1 MRTYLISLVLLFAT
15 MLCSAQ
21 KLTITPANP
30 AMSPE
35 AKALLELHY
44 RISGKYILTG
54 QHNYPVTRDRNS
66 RFAAKFLDKTPVIW
80 SSDFGF
86 SKEGDK
92 DSYLA
97 RPEIVKEAIRQ
108 HKKGSLITLCWHAVP
123 PTANEPITFQPQG
136 MFEPGKL
143 ASVQGRLLEEQYKD
157 LLTPG
162 TEIYKN
168 WARQVDTIAVYL
180 KQLQEAK
187 VPVLWRPYHEMNG
200 DWFWWGER
208 VGKYSTADIYRQLFD
223 RLVNIH
229 HLNNLVWVWN
239 VDRPGKPI
247 RQFRNFYPGNDY
259 LDILSL
265 DVYGSDFNQ
274 AYYDSLLV
282 LAKGKP
288 LLFGEVGQPPLTPIL
303 DKQPL
308 WTSWVIWAGM
318 TRGMTDEH
326 IAMLKDPRVLGQED
340 PAWWKVAEPY
350 RKACGLPLLPLKDK
364 YISAGF
370 AGTWILDEGQT
381 DKHIPA
387 PFLIKIDRDFGI
399 LYVKK
404 YEEAEYG
411 EDIITNEELWL
422 DGTEMKSSTGNS
434 TSLTKVIWNNSTG
447 NLEKITSSTRK
458 WGERSMELKSS
469 EKWILKEGGKNL
481 IIIQSM
487 PDRQGNE
494 STSTAVY
501 SRITGG
507 K

>member
-1 MRTYLISLVLLFAT
+1 MRSYFFLIVLLAVAVI
-15 MLCSAQ
+15 CKAQ
-21 KLTITPANP
+21 KTSFTPANP
-30 AMSPE
+30 AMSTE
-35 AKALLELHY
+35 AKALLDLHY

-54 QHNYPVTRDRNS
+54 QHNYPITKDRNS
-66 RFAAKFLDKTPVIW
+66 RFAAKFFGETPVIW

-97 RPEIVKEAIRQ
+97 RPDIVKEAIRQ
-108 HKKGSLITLCWHAVP
+108 HRKGSIITLCWHAVP
-123 PTANEPITFQPQG
+123 PTAEEPITFQPQG
-136 MFEPGKL
+136 RVEPGKL
-143 ASVQGRLLEEQYKD
+143 QSVQGRLLEEQYRD

-162 TEIYKN
+162 TEIYRQ
-168 WARQVDTIAVYL
+168 WARQVDTIAFYL
-180 KQLQEAK
+180 KQLQDAK

-208 VGKYSTADIYRQLFD
+208 VGQNSTADIYRQLFD

-229 HLNNLVWVWN
+229 HLNNLIWVWN

-247 RQFRNFYPGNDY
+247 RQFSNFYPGDNY

-282 LAKGKP
+282 LSKGKP

-326 IAMLKDPRVLGQED
+326 LAMLKDPRVLGQED

-350 RKACGLPLLPLKDK
+350 RHACGLPSLPMKDNYTK
-364 YISAGF
+364 ANFSGM
-370 AGTWILDEGQT
+370 WILDKRKTE
-381 DKHIPA
+381 KHISA
-387 PFLIKIDRDFGI
+387 PFMLTVDRDNEVLF
-399 LYVKK
+399 VKR
-404 YEEAEYG
+404 YELAEYG
-411 EDIITNEELWL
+411 EDFITNEEFLL
-422 DGTEMKSSTGNS
+422 DGTEMKTISGNS
-434 TSLTKVIWNNSTG
+434 SILARATWDESSGI
-447 NLEKITSSTRK
+447 LEIGSNTLRK
-458 WGERSMELKSS
+458 MGERIIESKST
-469 EKWILKEGGKNL
+469 EKWSLQENGEAL
-481 IIIQSM
+481 IIVKTI
-487 PDRQGNE
+487 PNRQGTE
-494 STSTAVY
+494 STNTTFY
-501 SRITGG
+501 SRYLD
-507 K
+507 

>member
-1 MRTYLISLVLLFAT
+1 MRLYLLPVVLLSAT
-15 MLCSAQ
+15 LLCSAQ
-21 KLTITPANP
+21 KTTFIPANP

-35 AKALLELHY
+35 AKALLDLHY

-54 QHNYPVTRDRNS
+54 QHNYPVTKDRNS
-66 RFAAKFLDKTPVIW
+66 RFAAKFLGETPVIW

-97 RPEIVKEAIRQ
+97 RPDIVKEAIRQ
-108 HKKGSLITLCWHAVP
+108 HRKGSIITLCWHAVP

-136 MFEPGKL
+136 KVEPGKL

-162 TEIYKN
+162 TGIYKQ
-168 WARQVDTIAVYL
+168 WARQVDTIAFYL
-180 KQLQEAK
+180 KQLQDAK

-208 VGKYSTADIYRQLFD
+208 VGQYSTADIYRQLFD
-223 RLVNIH
+223 RLVNVH

-282 LAKGKP
+282 LSKGKP
-288 LLFGEVGQPPLTPIL
+288 ILFGEVGQPPLTSIL

-340 PAWWKVAEPY
+340 PAWWKMAEPY
-350 RKACGLPLLPLKDK
+350 RKACGLPLLPLKDD
-364 YISAGF
+364 YISVKF
-370 AGTWILDEGQT
+370 AGMWILDESKT
-381 DKHIPA
+381 EKHITA
-387 PFLIKIDRDFGI
+387 PFLLIADRDHEI
-399 LYVKK
+399 LFVKK
-404 YEEAEYG
+404 YNVAEYG
-411 EDIITNEELWL
+411 EDFITNEEIRL
-422 DGTEMKSSTGNS
+422 DGIEIKNTTENSS
-434 TSLTKVIWNNSTG
+434 SLTKSKWDESAGT
-447 NLEKITSSTRK
+447 LEIVTTTTRK
-458 WGERSMELKSS
+458 RGETTMEFTSS
-469 EKWILKEGGKNL
+469 EKWSLQAGGETL
-481 IIIQSM
+481 IVVQTLSN
-487 PDRQGNE
+487 RQAGE
-494 STSTAVY
+494 TSSTAYY
-501 SRITGG
+501 S
-507 K
+507 KH